1 MSAPA
6 AAKKSSILALD
17 LVRGLAAL
25 VVVLGHAKVGAWV
38 DYRSLPAEQ
47 QTVAV
52 AALFAVARL
61 GREAVLVFFVLSGFL
76 VGGRLI
82 DRVSRNNFSA
92 SAYVVDRTTRILIP
106 LIPACIFTVAVNW
119 TVFGQ
124 PIDAL
129 QLIGNSLGLNGV
141 LVTTLD
147 NNVPLWSLAYE
158 IWFYVLG
165 GAVAWLLSR
174 GPNPIALICIAI
186 CTIVF
191 AKLSSVYLLFWTLG
205 ALATRFVRMLW
216 IKVSAASGLVLLLC
230 GVVFYQSGLN
240 GSPASHWPT
249 VPPAVAEALVC
260 IGFSFCLP
268 ALCQT
273 SINERL
279 EVMARPIRFM
289 SGISFSLYL
298 AHFPVVAVLR
308 TMFPQS
314 AVIDARSV
322 GVLMLNMIISIM
334 AATLFWLVFERNTDA
349 VRALLL
355 SSTSRRLRPA

>member
-1 MSAPA
+1 MSAPVA
-6 AAKKSSILALD
+6 VKKSSILALD
-17 LVRGLAAL
+17 LVLGLAAL

-38 DYRSLPAEQ
+38 DYRSLPPEQ
-47 QTVAV
+47 RTVAV
-52 AALFAVARL
+52 AALFGFARM

-92 SAYVVDRTTRILIP
+92 SAYVIDRTTRILIP
-106 LIPACIFTVAVNW
+106 LIPACMFTIAVNW
-119 TVFGQ
+119 MVFGQ

-186 CTIVF
+186 GTIVF

-205 ALATRFVRMLW
+205 ALTTRFVRMPW
-216 IKVSAASGLVLLLC
+216 IKVSAASGLVLLFC
-230 GVVFYQSGLN
+230 GVVFYQSELN
-240 GSPASHWPT
+240 GSDVSQLRS

-260 IGFSFCLP
+260 LGFSFCLP
-268 ALCQT
+268 ALCKT

-279 EVMARPIRFM
+279 EFMGRPIRFM

-298 AHFPVVAVLR
+298 VHFPVVAVLR
-308 TMFPQS
+308 TLFPQS
-314 AVIDARSV
+314 AVINVPSV
-322 GVLMLNMIISIM
+322 GVLTLYMGLSIM
-334 AATLFWLVFERNTDA
+334 VATLFWLVFERNTGA
-349 VRALLL
+349 VRAFLL